1 MIKYVHEEK
10 IIVKN
15 EGCPKSF
22 SDSSRRHMMFNMNF
36 PNQSYLNLVEF
47 FIHITIFS
55 YFLSLVENSDY
66 DKILIEEILVF
77 INNL

>member
-22 SDSSRRHMMFNMNF
+22 SDSFRRHMMFNMKF

-47 FIHITIFS
+47 LIQITIF
-55 YFLSLVENSDY
+55 FVLS
-66 DKILIEEILVF
+66 ILSRKLKLLQNFDWRNFSIH
-77 INNL
+77 